1 MMNFRVL
8 STNTPNIMTQLLARR
23 PLLSRFFDDD
33 TNGFPGSF
41 FDDERLLTPARMFNT
56 PLFRGTEKE
65 MTIPAVNIKE
75 NTKNFEVELAAPGFK
90 KEDLKVM
97 VEEGVLTIASEK
109 EHETE
114 KEEGG
119 YSRKEFSY
127 SSFSRSFT
135 LPENVDQDSLKAKFV
150 DGVLKLT
157 IDKNKEIAKRQGR
170 AIKIG

>member
-1 MMNFRVL
+1 MSL
-8 STNTPNIMTQLLARR
+8 TNTHTAMSNLLARR

-41 FDDERLLTPARMFNT
+41 FDDERLLAPSRMFNA

-75 NTKNFEVELAAPGFK
+75 KTKSFEIELAAPGFK
-90 KEDLKVM
+90 KEDLKVTL
-97 VEEGVLTIASEK
+97 EDGVLTIASEK
-109 EHETE
+109 ERKTE

-127 SSFSRSFT
+127 SSFSRSFN
-135 LPENVDQDSLKAKFV
+135 LPESVDQDSLKAKFD
-150 DGVLKLT
+150 DGVLRLT
-157 IDKNKEIAKRQGR
+157 IDKNKELPKRQSKS
-170 AIKIG
+170 IKIA